1 MVTLTAMYDGQANS
15 PPALLTSEI
24 TNSATSI
31 AVDDSSILPAAPT
44 WMTLGA
50 DTEEAETV
58 KLTNKVGN
66 TLTVTRGQQG
76 TTAKAWGIG
85 TKVQR
90 CFTAEDHNVLIDNIE
105 ALNTGK
111 AEASHAATHKTAG
124 DDAISPA
131 DIGAQA
137 AITASGILKGSGSAV
152 SAATAGT
159 DYLAPVTTGSKVQ
172 LYGVNASNTQAMY
185 ELDTDLSSVSA
196 NDDTIPSAK
205 ATKTMGDAK
214 VTKITSGDKIQ
225 LYGVNASNAQ
235 TMYELGAAS
244 SVASLDSNSKVTAS
258 QAAARIVDVS
268 DNKTLA
274 LADAGTMQRFTSA
287 SNYTLTVPPNSAVA
301 FPVGT
306 EIEVTR
312 YSTGTVTI
320 AAGSGVTIN
329 KNGTALTIKNQ
340 YTSIY
345 LKKIATDEWLLQG
358 NLG

>member
-31 AVDDSSILPAAPT
+31 AVDDGSILPAAPT
-44 WMTLGA
+44 WLTLGA
-50 DTEEAETV
+50 DTETAETV

-90 CFTAEDHNVLIDNIE
+90 CFTADDHNVLIDNIE

-159 DYLAPVTTGSKVQ
+159 DYVA
-172 LYGVNASNTQAMY
+172 
-185 ELDTDLSSVSA
+185 
-196 NDDTIPSAK
+196 PSALSDYLAK
-205 ATKTMGDAK
+205 SGGTMSGDLTAKNPAVADAK
-214 VTKITSGDKIQ
+214 VRNISAGTTDLTAG
-225 LYGVNASNAQ
+225 
-235 TMYELGAAS
+235 S
-244 SVASLDSNSKVTAS
+244 S
-258 QAAARIVDVS
+258 
-268 DNKTLA
+268 TLA
-274 LADAGTMQRFTSA
+274 
-287 SNYTLTVPPNSAVA
+287 
-301 FPVGT
+301 
-306 EIEVTR
+306 
-312 YSTGTVTI
+312 TG
-320 AAGSGVTIN
+320 
-329 KNGTALTIKNQ
+329 AL
-340 YTSIY
+340 YFVY
-345 LKKIATDEWLLQG
+345 E
-358 NLG
+358 